1 MSEAVA
7 IHPLASHPEALPELC
22 RLLEAEWPSWY
33 GPGGQG
39 CAHEDLSAFS
49 APTGLPFGVVAVQGG
64 EVCGIAAL
72 KAESIPSHRH
82 LRPWAAAGLVK
93 PALRGHGIGSML
105 LARLEQQARI
115 EGFAEI
121 HCATATAESLLQRR
135 HWQLVER
142 VTHEGQ
148 DLGVYRKGL

>member
-1 MSEAVA
+1 M
-7 IHPLASHPEALPELC
+7 
-22 RLLEAEWPSWY
+22 
-33 GPGGQG
+33 
-39 CAHEDLSAFS
+39 
-49 APTGLPFGVVAVQGG
+49 
-64 EVCGIAAL
+64 AAL

-82 LRPWAAAGLVK
+82 LCPWAAAGLVK

-115 EGFAEI
+115 QGFAEI

-135 HWQLVER
+135 RWQLVER